1 MAATLYHAHP
11 VLAAA
16 SHAGFRESG
25 LQSLRCLEVLHS
37 SGPDQ
42 YGSTSSS
49 TDHASHSPIVAVR
62 SAGLALESVIGYCE
76 DSNDGSE
83 PLMRS
88 LVTEEYLRMLVALAN
103 ERFEVNKERV
113 ERFRFRLLDLYGTG
127 PNTAPSAAHRK
138 KPSDWEDPR
147 VRKERKRLEGL
158 KRQAEKA
165 QQKESESKSDDTD
178 IDMSIS
184 F

>member
-1 MAATLYHAHP
+1 MTATLHHAHP
-11 VLAAA
+11 VLASAT
-16 SHAGFRESG
+16 HAGFRESG

-42 YGSTSSS
+42 HSSS

-76 DSNDGSE
+76 YNNDDSE

-103 ERFEVNKERV
+103 ERFEANKERV
-113 ERFRFRLLDLYGTG
+113 ERFRSRLLDLFEMG
-127 PNTAPSAAHRK
+127 PNAASNPARRK
-138 KPSDWEDPR
+138 KPSDWENPQ

-158 KRQAEKA
+158 KRQAERSR
-165 QQKESESKSDDTD
+165 QKESDSKRDEAD

>member
-37 SGPDQ
+37 NGPDQ
-42 YGSTSSS
+42 HSSS
-49 TDHASHSPIVAVR
+49 IDHASHSPIVAVR

-76 DSNDGSE
+76 DSNGDSE
-83 PLMRS
+83 PLLRS

-103 ERFEVNKERV
+103 ERFEANKERV
-113 ERFRFRLLDLYGTG
+113 ERFRSRLLDLYK
-127 PNTAPSAAHRK
+127 TAPDAVPRTAHRK
-138 KPSDWEDPR
+138 KPSDWEDPQA
-147 VRKERKRLEGL
+147 RKERKRLEGL

-165 QQKESESKSDDTD
+165 QQKESNSIPDGTD
-178 IDMSIS
+178 IDMRIS